1 METSDNTAPLASVT
15 IPEIDAVAVCP
26 RADKPETRIAVIN
39 TMQRGIYVPLS
50 FGQEIKRFM
59 APALPYWGSIHL
71 VFRNKNTCSPGF
83 VRRNPFALER
93 GSDYV
98 LKCATDGAASRRSE
112 VQSADFTGY
121 VLKSFWS

>member
-1 METSDNTAPLASVT
+1 M
-15 IPEIDAVAVCP
+15 
-26 RADKPETRIAVIN
+26 
-39 TMQRGIYVPLS
+39 LS
-50 FGQEIKRFM
+50 RF
-59 APALPYWGSIHL
+59 
-71 VFRNKNTCSPGF
+71 VK
-83 VRRNPFALER
+83 RNPFELKR